1 MLAPNRCGTA
11 RDCPPGLSPEG
22 RTGRAVSRVL
32 FSRACAREDGHL
44 SGTTV
49 AGRLERPTRGS
60 PLAHARDLVVWVT
73 PRRLFGLA
81 PTGGCRATVRCRRC
95 GGLLPH
101 LFTLTPRSRS
111 GRCLFCGPV
120 RRLAAPR
127 RYLAV
132 YPLELGLSSGR
143 PKAPATTALDPP
155 QKANSPARLGP
166 TPPGG
171 GVPHWA
177 PSTRLADS
185 SWWSPAGFE
194 ASTRC
199 IRSSPTDACSTKG
212 RSAGSAVRHCEAT
225 RPVAP
230 AVHSRRRDRPRVL
243 RGERSFLAGRRPI
256 SFGCDS
262 AAKGCAAG
270 PRGSVEAALRPDC

>member
-32 FSRACAREDGHL
+32 FSLACAREDGHL

-101 LFTLTPRSRS
+101 LFTLTPRLRA

-155 QKANSPARLGP
+155 RKANSPDRLGP
-166 TPPGG
+166 TTPRRRRAALAPLALTGG
-171 GVPHWA
+171 QLMMAPRRLRAQHPLHSLEPDRRLLHEGPERGVGGPA
-177 PSTRLADS
+177 TRRYS
-185 SWWSPAGFE
+185 RS
-194 ASTRC
+194 ASALLP
-199 IRSSPTDACSTKG
+199 IRS
-212 RSAGSAVRHCEAT
+212 
-225 RPVAP
+225 
-230 AVHSRRRDRPRVL
+230 
-243 RGERSFLAGRRPI
+243 
-256 SFGCDS
+256 
-262 AAKGCAAG
+262 
-270 PRGSVEAALRPDC
+270 

>member
-101 LFTLTPRSRS
+101 LFTLTPRLRS
-111 GRCLFCGPV
+111 GRCLFCGPI

-155 QKANSPARLGP
+155 RKANSPARLGP
-166 TPPGG
+166 TAPRAAACRTGPP
-171 GVPHWA
+171 
-177 PSTRLADS
+177 
-185 SWWSPAGFE
+185 
-194 ASTRC
+194 
-199 IRSSPTDACSTKG
+199 
-212 RSAGSAVRHCEAT
+212 
-225 RPVAP
+225 RPVGRQLVAVPCPRPTPAP
-230 AVHSRRRDRPRVL
+230 PRRSCPC
-243 RGERSFLAGRRPI
+243 ARR
-256 SFGCDS
+256 
-262 AAKGCAAG
+262 
-270 PRGSVEAALRPDC
+270 LRPGRAAPVAAAPTPASDRTKTA

>member
-101 LFTLTPRSRS
+101 LFTLTPRLRS

-155 QKANSPARLGP
+155 RKANSPALLGP
-166 TPPGG
+166 TAPRRRGAALGSLDPAGGDGEARTPGWPVG
-171 GVPHWA
+171 AHGLLQQRALELFPALPAVGQILLERAHGRAAEAGRHVGAGPLEGSRALRDVPRDYDPA
-177 PSTRLADS
+177 GAEEGRLARQ
-185 SWWSPAGFE
+185 G
-194 ASTRC
+194 
-199 IRSSPTDACSTKG
+199 
-212 RSAGSAVRHCEAT
+212 
-225 RPVAP
+225 
-230 AVHSRRRDRPRVL
+230 L
-243 RGERSFLAGRRPI
+243 
-256 SFGCDS
+256 
-262 AAKGCAAG
+262 
-270 PRGSVEAALRPDC
+270 